1 MIGTRR
7 RQRTIARAATV
18 EGVGFLTG
26 ADVRLRFLP
35 ASADAGITFVRA
47 DLPQRPHIAAHVSHV
62 VPRERRTAI
71 EAAGASVEMVE
82 HVMAAVAGLLIDNC
96 VIEIDA
102 IEPPGCDGSSD
113 PFTRALEAAG
123 TVEQDALRE
132 RIVIDRPVT
141 IAHGEAVISAEP
153 ATGDELILG
162 YELDYGKAAPIPPQN
177 FRTEITPNLF
187 RNELSSSRTFLLAEE
202 AQALRA
208 AGIGKRTTE
217 ADILIFGPGGPIGNR
232 LRYPDEPARHKV
244 LDMLGD
250 FALAG
255 ADLAGRV
262 TASRSGHSLN
272 AAFVR
277 KLLEQAA

>member
-1 MIGTRR
+1 
-7 RQRTIARAATV
+7 
-18 EGVGFLTG
+18 
-26 ADVRLRFLP
+26 
-35 ASADAGITFVRA
+35 
-47 DLPQRPHIAAHVSHV
+47 
-62 VPRERRTAI
+62 
-71 EAAGASVEMVE
+71 
-82 HVMAAVAGLLIDNC
+82 
-96 VIEIDA
+96 
-102 IEPPGCDGSSD
+102 
-113 PFTRALEAAG
+113 
-123 TVEQDALRE
+123 VEQDALRE